1 MITSPLLTNSQP
13 TLLNSSEGAM
23 WGDSQ
28 SMSTGDGIRVGG
40 KIEFF
45 VGTRKEFEAEQASKK
60 HSRGILIA
68 AESIACRHLT

>member
-1 MITSPLLTNSQP
+1 
-13 TLLNSSEGAM
+13 M